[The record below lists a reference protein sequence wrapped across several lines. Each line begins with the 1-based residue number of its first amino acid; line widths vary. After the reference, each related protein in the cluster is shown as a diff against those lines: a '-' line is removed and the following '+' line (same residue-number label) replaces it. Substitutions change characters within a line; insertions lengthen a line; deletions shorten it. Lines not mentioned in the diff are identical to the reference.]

1 MKDNLLRSLSRY
13 QRTFSAFNPGQKVVA
28 VLGTGAL
35 LLAGVLVFRW
45 VSQPD
50 YAPLFSNLSSTDASA
65 VIEQLD
71 TTGVEYKITNG
82 GATVMVPK
90 NDVYKTRISLSG
102 EGLPS
107 GSDGGYS
114 LLDNQDLSTSQF
126 KEQTDF
132 KRAMEGELSSTIE
145 AMDGVQSAVVHLAL
159 PAKQV
164 FADKQ
169 DEPTGSVLIGTRPGG
184 TLSPEQ
190 VQAVVHLVAASID
203 GMDPD
208 KVTVADSTG
217 KLLSTSGSAGG
228 AAASSRNQFV
238 TDFQSELSTRVQN
251 MLDRVLGT
259 GNSTV
264 QVTANLNFDK
274 AVSESKT
281 YRKGDPQGLELSSS
295 TNTEN
300 YQGPAGGAGVSG
312 VVGPDGQMD
321 SLAGGATGTDA
332 STYVKKSRTTDNA
345 IDTTVEHRESAPGS
359 VESLHLGVVLDQTAA
374 ASSDPEEIEEMIRSA
389 VGIKPKRGDTV
400 RVSVLPFDRASEK
413 AAAKALAAEEAAAAK
428 TARMDMLRNG
438 TIGVLVLLALVLAWL
453 RGRRRSKKRE
463 EATSYVVEQLRNDAA
478 RREDPRVLETPA
490 TALLS
495 LEGTRSPEDE
505 MRDELI
511 ALVESQPEDV
521 AALLRGWLVER

>member
-1 MKDNLLRSLSRY
+1 MKDNLLRSVSRY
-13 QRTFSAFNPGQKVVA
+13 QRTFNAFNPGQKVIA

-114 LLDNQDLSTSQF
+114 LLDNQDLSTSQM

-169 DEPTGSVLIGTRPGG
+169 EEPTGSVLIATRPGD
-184 TLSPEQ
+184 TLNPEQ
-190 VQAVVHLVAASID
+190 VQTVVHLVAASID
-203 GMDPD
+203 GMEPD

-217 KLLSTSGSAGG
+217 RLLSANDGAGG
-228 AAASSRNQFV
+228 AAASSRNQYV
-238 TDFQSELSTRVQN
+238 TDYQNELSSRVQT
-251 MLDRVLGT
+251 MLDRVLGS

-281 YRKGDPQGLELSSS
+281 HRQSDPTGLELSSS
-295 TNTEN
+295 TDTEK

-321 SLAGGATGTDA
+321 SLGAGAGSGASSYT
-332 STYVKKSRTTDNA
+332 KKSRTVDNG
-345 IDTTVEHRESAPGS
+345 IDTTVERREIAPGA
-359 VESLHLGVVLDQTAA
+359 VESLHLAVAIDQTAA
-374 ASSDPEEIEEMIRSA
+374 ASSDPRELEQMIRSA
-389 VGIKPKRGDTV
+389 VGITPERGDTV
-400 RVSVLPFDRASEK
+400 RVGVLPFDRATETAAAKELAAEK
-413 AAAKALAAEEAAAAK
+413 AAAAKAS
-428 TARMDMLRNG
+428 RMDMLRNG
-438 TIGVLVLLALVLAWL
+438 TIGVLVLLALLLAWL
-453 RGRRRSKKRE
+453 RGRKRAKQRE
-463 EATSYVVEQLRNDAA
+463 EATSYVVEQLRSDAS
-478 RREDPRVLETPA
+478 RREEARVLETPA

-495 LEGTRSPEDE
+495 LEGTRTPEDE

-511 ALVESQPEDV
+511 ALVDSQPEDV